1 MEGEAFLTDL
11 LDVSQFELGTL
22 NVIVAPCGC
31 GKTTCAINK
40 IAPLASQPKKAL
52 YLIDTRNGFERLAQE
67 EELIKPYLWYDD
79 AIDGDCLLNY
89 PDKVVVATYA
99 RFGMWVEN
107 YPNFADNFEII
118 ICDEAHNLV
127 QFATFSPEPNNASRA
142 RDAIKKAVFRRKT
155 KVIAITATSDYL
167 HKLQCHQK
175 EIFIANKEKLYHY
188 SEKRIVRYACIS
200 QVLEQIPSGKI
211 GGLYVARIEQMKQF
225 EAFARSCGRKPIC
238 VWSLSNSKHP
248 MNEEQLQVR
257 EYILENEE
265 VPPKYDLFIFNASSE
280 TALNIRS
287 HTDYF
292 VSHNSENTHIKQ
304 ARGRFRSDIETLY
317 ILDKEHGCFTVPKK
331 YLNHPLFKEEKDA
344 LRAELDIKNDKGRYI
359 PWKELSQRLTDNGY
373 TFAEGRKD
381 NRPYIQITKLNDC

>member
-22 NVIVAPCGC
+22 NIIVAPCGC

-40 IAPLASQPKKAL
+40 IAPLASQPRKAL

-67 EELIKPYLWYDD
+67 EKLMKPYLWYDE
-79 AIDGDCLLNY
+79 AIDGDCLLHY

-99 RFGMWVEN
+99 RFGMWVET
-107 YPNFADNFEII
+107 YPYFADNFEII

-127 QFATFSPEPNNASRA
+127 QFATFSPEPNSTSRA
-142 RDAIKKAVFRRKT
+142 RNAIRQAVLRRKT
-155 KVIAITATSDYL
+155 KVIAITATPDYL
-167 HKLQCHQK
+167 HKLQCPQK
-175 EIFIANKEKLYHY
+175 EIFIADKEKLYHY
-188 SEKRIVRYACIS
+188 SEGEIVRYASIK
-200 QVLEQIPSGKI
+200 QILNEIPSGKI

-225 EAFARSCGRKPIC
+225 ENFARSCGRKPIC

-248 MNEEQLQVR
+248 MNEEQIEVGKYLV
-257 EYILENEE
+257 ENEE
-265 VPPKYDLFIFNASSE
+265 VPPEYDLFIFNAGNE
-280 TALNIRS
+280 TSLNIRS

-292 VSHNSENTHIKQ
+292 ISHNSDNTHITQ

-317 ILDKEHGCFTVPKK
+317 ILDKENGCFTVPEK

-373 TFAEGRKD
+373 TFAEGRKN